1 MAVQNIYG
9 VLTLPPEKHHEALY
23 YLNKVMQWVHNQ
35 RYEMEGLA
43 QTNAVLKISDSVVMT
58 QLFPMTEM
66 MSEVQAQL
74 KNLSAASKNS
84 TRPKIK
90 YYCWI

>member
-1 MAVQNIYG
+1 
-9 VLTLPPEKHHEALY
+9 
-23 YLNKVMQWVHNQ
+23 MQWVHNQ

-74 KNLSAASKNS
+74 KNLSAASKKFNK
-84 TRPKIK
+84 TKDKILLLDLR
-90 YYCWI
+90 